1 MASLVGWFRRGKTID
16 DLDSELTSGLGEL
29 ARRVKKLED
38 APAPPSASQLMAT
51 ATDDMQLSYH
61 VGNALNDLFEDI
73 GALRTTIKNLSTN
86 VARHFPAA
94 SELQASVRCESS
106 SRAAEDRDLR
116 GRIDALSETLA
127 EMTGNPPGMWTRMA
141 TVDRIVSA
149 AEKQLAAIR
158 NDIDQLI
165 DATGCERYALRELPA
180 RAARPQRQIIRKKVK
195 E

>member
-16 DLDSELTSGLGEL
+16 DLDSELTHELGEL

-38 APAPPSASQLMAT
+38 APTPPSASQLMAT

-73 GALRTTIKNLSTN
+73 GTLRTTIKNLSTN
-86 VARHFPAA
+86 VARHFPVA
-94 SELQASVRCESS
+94 SELEGSVRRESI
-106 SRAAEDRDLR
+106 SRAEEDRDLR

-141 TVDRIVSA
+141 TVDQFVST
-149 AEKQLAAIR
+149 AEKLLTAIR
-158 NDIDQLI
+158 SDIDQLI
-165 DATGCERYALRELPA
+165 DATGCERYTLRELPA